1 MEVRTYEQKDGIK
14 PFEQWFNSLSS
25 GHALKIQKREKI
37 MALTR
42 SFREIVKER
51 AMRDP
56 EFRIGLLTEAIE
68 CVLND
73 EINVAKVLLRDYVN
87 ATVGFQELGILTQ
100 KDPKS
105 LMRMLSPRGNPS
117 LKNISSLLVSLK
129 EHEGVKLHVR
139 AAR

>member
-1 MEVRTYEQKDGIK
+1 LRIYLKLKKT
-14 PFEQWFNSLSS
+14 NSLRRLAV
-25 GHALKIQKREKI
+25 AL
-37 MALTR
+37 MR

-73 EINVAKVLLRDYVN
+73 EIDVAKVLLRDYVN

-100 KDPKS
+100 KNPKS

-117 LKNISSLLVSLK
+117 LKNISSLLASLK